1 MTSDQPPVPKPGA
14 SWLATF
20 WAIAV
25 TVAIGGYAGA
35 AVMGWDFR
43 TTERDTIPPTARSS
57 PGGYR
62 TFHFWHSGYHGG
74 K

>member
-1 MTSDQPPVPKPGA
+1 MTDQPPVPRQGA
-14 SWLATF
+14 SWLARF
-20 WAIAV
+20 WGVVVVAAV
-25 TVAIGGYAGA
+25 GAYVAA

-62 TFHFWHSGYHGG
+62 SFHFWHSGYHGG

>member
-1 MTSDQPPVPKPGA
+1 MTDQPPVPTAPG
-14 SWLATF
+14 SWLAKF
-20 WAIAV
+20 WAIVVTAAV
-25 TVAIGGYAGA
+25 GGYLVASF
-35 AVMGWDFR
+35 MGWDFR
-43 TTERDTIPPTARSS
+43 TTERETVPSTVRSS